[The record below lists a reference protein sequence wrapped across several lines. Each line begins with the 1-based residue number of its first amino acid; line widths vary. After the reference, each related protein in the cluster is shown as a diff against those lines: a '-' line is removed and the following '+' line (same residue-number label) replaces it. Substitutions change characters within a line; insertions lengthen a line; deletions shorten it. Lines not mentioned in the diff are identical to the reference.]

1 MKQIITI
8 IYLLLSITAYAQ
20 GGDEA
25 YIHALASMSKGKYQS
40 AIELFDKEINRNPNN
55 MKAVYQRGIC
65 HYKLNRFDMA
75 ISDFILVNKR
85 VPARSSLMLAKC
97 EARLGHEE
105 LAIKYL
111 REHLSSKYKIQEKD
125 ILLDPDLDRISHLQL
140 WKKLWQEKEWYTAY
154 ERELNEAKY
163 LKSTGNY
170 PDALNLLEKLD
181 ERGVN
186 RSEVNRIKA
195 EIYLENNNPE
205 AAEESLNESVRSNR
219 NNSSALKMRIALD
232 TQNGNYK
239 RAEHDCRRLIQ
250 QSPQEFSYYL
260 TLADMLAH
268 NDKFAEAQKY
278 AEFYLSLFPESAS
291 GLNILGVIHYR
302 NKQYLNALK
311 VYNTALESEQGKSE
325 LFFNRGRVYAATDM
339 YEYASRDYAM
349 ALDLE
354 PTNADIWFE
363 KGISDLERG
372 DEETA
377 CFNFKK
383 SLQYGRKDAL
393 DFIHQICK

>member
-1 MKQIITI
+1 
-8 IYLLLSITAYAQ
+8 
-20 GGDEA
+20 
-25 YIHALASMSKGKYQS
+25 
-40 AIELFDKEINRNPNN
+40 
-55 MKAVYQRGIC
+55 
-65 HYKLNRFDMA
+65 
-75 ISDFILVNKR
+75 
-85 VPARSSLMLAKC
+85 
-97 EARLGHEE
+97 
-105 LAIKYL
+105 
-111 REHLSSKYKIQEKD
+111 
-125 ILLDPDLDRISHLQL
+125 
-140 WKKLWQEKEWYTAY
+140 LWQEKEWYTAY

-372 DEETA
+372 DEDTA